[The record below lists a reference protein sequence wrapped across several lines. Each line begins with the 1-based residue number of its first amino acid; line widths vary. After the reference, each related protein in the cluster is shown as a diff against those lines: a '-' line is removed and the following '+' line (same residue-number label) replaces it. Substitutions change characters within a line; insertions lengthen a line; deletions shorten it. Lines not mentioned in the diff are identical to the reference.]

1 MTTPLNLVDQYL
13 VELKLHGVRET
24 LSTRMK
30 QAKEGALAHD
40 DFLNLCLHDE
50 AQFRKN
56 ARVQRLLRNASF
68 RNNANLEGIDLTT
81 PRGIDKKLIQDLSTA
96 SFINDGLNVL
106 IMGPTGVG
114 KTHLATA
121 LGNAACR
128 HGHSTLFY
136 PINLL
141 VEKLLLSRAQGN
153 YLHLLKKLGST
164 NLLVLDDLGIKPLTP
179 TSYQDLYDILDERAE
194 NKATII
200 TTQLPPENW
209 SEVIADPIVCEA
221 ITDRIVTRS
230 VRIMM
235 KGDSY
240 RKKKVKNIDS
250 I

>member
-24 LSTRMK
+24 LSTRMR
-30 QAKEGALAHD
+30 QARDEDLACD

-56 ARVQRLLRNASF
+56 ARVQRLLKAASF
-68 RNNANLEGIDLTT
+68 RNNASLEAIDLAT
-81 PRGIDKKLIQDLSTA
+81 PRGIDKKQVHDLSTA
-96 SFINDGLNVL
+96 RFIDDGLNVL

-121 LGNAACR
+121 LGNAVCR
-128 HGHSTLFY
+128 QGRSTLFY
-136 PINLL
+136 PINFL
-141 VEKLLLSRAQGN
+141 VEKLLLARAQGN
-153 YLHLLKKLGST
+153 YLHLLRKIGST
-164 NLLVLDDLGIKPLTP
+164 DLLILDDLGIKPLSAS
-179 TSYQDLYDILDERAE
+179 SYQDLYDILDDRAE
-194 NKATII
+194 NKSTII

-209 SEVIADPIVCEA
+209 SEIIADPLVCEA

-230 VRIMM
+230 VRILM

-250 I
+250 N